1 MNDATREDAASA
13 SASHIPRFARGTARF
28 AVRNGAPIVLALFLI
43 VGLAVVDDYGVPTD
57 IGTQLGIGRSALAH
71 IQGNQDA
78 RDNNI
83 NYGAAFEIPLAV
95 IERVLGGENSR
106 AVYLTRHAL
115 THALFLAGGFFAW
128 LLTYR
133 MFGNRLLALFAMLI
147 FLLHPRL
154 YAHSFFNSK
163 DLAFLSMFM
172 ISLYLIHRAF
182 RRDSVWAFA
191 LCGAGVGLLA
201 NIRILG
207 VMPFAAVLGL
217 LALDMFHAVR
227 AGKSGGRVLANGAAF
242 SLAAVLTL
250 YATWPQ
256 AWDNPLGVVESFLFL
271 SRYPLDVPELFM
283 GDVIGMSK
291 PPHYVPTWI
300 LITTPPAA
308 LVPIIAGIA
317 CATYAGAAR
326 WRDAIRNTDARFA
339 LLLVGFAVL
348 PVLVIIVLDS
358 TLYNGWRHMF
368 FLYAPLC
375 PLAALG
381 ARRIWA
387 ALSDKNPR
395 YRLALGALAAV
406 GIAAVVVQMV
416 RLHPYQ
422 SDYFNL
428 LVNRNVSGQYVVDYW
443 DLSRRDALE
452 WLLETYPDLH
462 LIVRGEAAS
471 RWDLDR
477 NLFIMPE
484 EDRRRISVRE
494 ELAHFHIA
502 ESGENPVWTREV
514 YGVPM
519 VAVMDT
525 RAATESAY
533 RAAHETAAAL
543 EPVAESGFDIYLD
556 GKTLIYVREPC
567 EEGDADGR
575 FLLSAFPV
583 SPDDLPADF
592 SALGLNHAPL
602 NFEFRLQGAIFDGK
616 CVIMHTLPDFPIGA
630 IETGQYVPGG
640 EALWN
645 VTVVI
650 DPVRIAAYRQ
660 AHQTAMASEPIAE
673 SGFDIYLDGK
683 TLIYIKEPCA
693 ETDAGG
699 RFLLSAF
706 PTSPDDL
713 PTELR
718 GQGHESLNF
727 YFDEYGARSD
737 GRCVIARAL
746 PDFPVGAIETGQYVP
761 GGEALWSV
769 IIHTDPDRLKAYRQ
783 AHETARASQ
792 PIAESGFDVY
802 LDDNALIY
810 IKEPCAAGD
819 ADGRFLLS
827 AFPVSEDDLPPEFRG
842 LGHHPLNFG
851 FDAYGAI
858 FDGKCVMLRTLPS
871 YPIAWIE
878 TGQWIEDGGDL
889 WTASADMEGSRLDAY
904 RQAYETARAS
914 NPIAESGFDVYLDG
928 DTLIYVKEP
937 CAAEDTRGRFLL
949 SAFPVSEDDLPTEF
963 RGLGHHPLNFGF
975 DAYGAIF
982 DGKCVIMRTLPD
994 YPIAAVETGQWV
1006 PGGDRLWTNRIPI
1019 GE

>member
-1 MNDATREDAASA
+1 MNGANREGAASA
-13 SASHIPRFARGTARF
+13 PNIPRFASGAALF
-28 AVRNGAPIVLALFLI
+28 AVRNGAVIVLAIFLA
-43 VGLAVVDDYGVPTD
+43 VGLAVVDDYGVPGD
-57 IGTQLGIGRSALAH
+57 IGAQMAWGRTALER
-71 IQGNQDA
+71 IQGNQDREN
-78 RDNNI
+78 RDALDNVS
-83 NYGAAFEIPLAV
+83 YGVAFETPLAV
-95 IERVLGGENSR
+95 VERVLGEENTR
-106 AVYLTRHAL
+106 AVYLARHAL
-115 THALFLAGGFFAW
+115 THAFFLAGGFFAW

-133 MFGNRLLALFAMLI
+133 MFGSRLLALFAMLL

-154 YAHSFFNSK
+154 YAHSFVNSK
-163 DLAFLSMFM
+163 DLPFLSMFM
-172 ISLYLIHRAF
+172 ICLYLIHRAF
-182 RRDSVWAFA
+182 RRDTVWAFA

-207 VMPFAAVLGL
+207 VLPFAAVLGM
-217 LALDMFHAVR
+217 LALDLFHAVR
-227 AGKSGGRVLANGAAF
+227 RGDGARRVLANGAAF
-242 SLAAVLTL
+242 SLAAVSTL

-256 AWDNPLGVVESFLFL
+256 AWDNPMGLVEVFQTL
-271 SRYPLDVPELFM
+271 SRYPFDLPELFM
-283 GDVIGMSK
+283 GDMIGRAK

-317 CATYAGAAR
+317 CAIYAGAAR
-326 WRDAIRNTDARFA
+326 WREAIRNTDARFA

-387 ALSDKNPR
+387 ALSDRNPR
-395 YRLALGALAAV
+395 WRLALGTLAAL

-533 RAAHETAAAL
+533 RAARETAAAL

-556 GKTLIYVREPC
+556 GKTLIYIKEPC
-567 EEGDADGR
+567 AEGDAGGR

-583 SPDDLPADF
+583 SPDDLP
-592 SALGLNHAPL
+592 
-602 NFEFRLQGAIFDGK
+602 
-616 CVIMHTLPDFPIGA
+616 PD
-630 IETGQYVPGG
+630 
-640 EALWN
+640 
-645 VTVVI
+645 
-650 DPVRIAAYRQ
+650 
-660 AHQTAMASEPIAE
+660 
-673 SGFDIYLDGK
+673 
-683 TLIYIKEPCA
+683 
-693 ETDAGG
+693 
-699 RFLLSAF
+699 
-706 PTSPDDL
+706 
-713 PTELR
+713 LR

-727 YFDEYGARSD
+727 YFDEYGARRD

-761 GGEALWSV
+761 GGEALWNV

-802 LDDNALIY
+802 LDGDMLIY
-810 IKEPCAAGD
+810 IKEPCAEGD
-819 ADGRFLLS
+819 AGGRFLLS
-827 AFPVSEDDLPPEFRG
+827 AFPVSEDDLPP
-842 LGHHPLNFG
+842 
-851 FDAYGAI
+851 
-858 FDGKCVMLRTLPS
+858 
-871 YPIAWIE
+871 
-878 TGQWIEDGGDL
+878 
-889 WTASADMEGSRLDAY
+889 
-904 RQAYETARAS
+904 
-914 NPIAESGFDVYLDG
+914 
-928 DTLIYVKEP
+928 
-937 CAAEDTRGRFLL
+937 
-949 SAFPVSEDDLPTEF
+949 EF

-1006 PGGDRLWTNRIPI
+1006 PGGDRLWTTNRIPI

>member
-1 MNDATREDAASA
+1 MSDATREGAAA
-13 SASHIPRFARGTARF
+13 PPYIPRFASGAARF
-28 AVRNGAPIVLALFLI
+28 AVRNGALIVLALFLA
-43 VGLAVVDDYGVPTD
+43 VGLAVVDDYGVPGD
-57 IGTQLGIGRSALAH
+57 IGVQMAWGRTALER
-71 IQGNQDA
+71 IQGNQDREN
-78 RDNNI
+78 RDALDNVS
-83 NYGAAFEIPLAV
+83 YGVAFETPLAV
-95 IERVLGGENSR
+95 VERVLGVENTR
-106 AVYLTRHAL
+106 AVYLARHAL
-115 THALFLAGGFFAW
+115 THAFFLAGGFFAW

-133 MFGNRLLALFAMLI
+133 MFGSRILALFAMLI

-154 YAHSFFNSK
+154 YAHSFVNSK
-163 DLAFLSMFM
+163 DLPFLSMFM

-182 RRDSVWAFA
+182 RWDTVWAFA

-217 LALDMFHAVR
+217 LALDLLHAVR
-227 AGKSGGRVLANGAAF
+227 RGNGARRVLANGAAF
-242 SLAAVLTL
+242 SLAAVSTL

-256 AWDNPLGVVESFLFL
+256 AWDNPLGVIESFLFL

-494 ELAHFHIA
+494 ELSHFHIA

-533 RAAHETAAAL
+533 RAAYEAAA
-543 EPVAESGFDIYLD
+543 
-556 GKTLIYVREPC
+556 
-567 EEGDADGR
+567 
-575 FLLSAFPV
+575 
-583 SPDDLPADF
+583 
-592 SALGLNHAPL
+592 
-602 NFEFRLQGAIFDGK
+602 
-616 CVIMHTLPDFPIGA
+616 
-630 IETGQYVPGG
+630 
-640 EALWN
+640 
-645 VTVVI
+645 
-650 DPVRIAAYRQ
+650 
-660 AHQTAMASEPIAE
+660 AS
-673 SGFDIYLDGK
+673 K
-683 TLIYIKEPCA
+683 
-693 ETDAGG
+693 
-699 RFLLSAF
+699 
-706 PTSPDDL
+706 
-713 PTELR
+713 
-718 GQGHESLNF
+718 
-727 YFDEYGARSD
+727 
-737 GRCVIARAL
+737 
-746 PDFPVGAIETGQYVP
+746 
-761 GGEALWSV
+761 
-769 IIHTDPDRLKAYRQ
+769 
-783 AHETARASQ
+783 
-792 PIAESGFDVY
+792 
-802 LDDNALIY
+802 
-810 IKEPCAAGD
+810 
-819 ADGRFLLS
+819 
-827 AFPVSEDDLPPEFRG
+827 
-842 LGHHPLNFG
+842 
-851 FDAYGAI
+851 
-858 FDGKCVMLRTLPS
+858 
-871 YPIAWIE
+871 
-878 TGQWIEDGGDL
+878 
-889 WTASADMEGSRLDAY
+889 
-904 RQAYETARAS
+904 
-914 NPIAESGFDVYLDG
+914 PIAESGFDVYLDG

-937 CAAEDTRGRFLL
+937 CAAADAEGRFLLSVFPIDADDLPEGSRDLGHQSLNFDFKMQGAVFDDRCAIMVGLPSYPIAKIELGQWLPGGEDLWRATAFLDDSILSEYGRAYAAATAREPVAESGFDVYLDGKTLTYVKDPCAAADARGRFLLSVFPSDVDDLPPEFRALGHESLNFDFDEYGATLDGGCVIARTLPDFPVGAIETGQYVPGGETLWNVTIHTDPDRLKAHRQAHETAMALEPVAESGFNVYVDGKTLIYVKDPCAAQDTRGRFLL
-949 SAFPVSEDDLPTEF
+949 SVFPIDADDLPPEF
-963 RGLGHHPLNFGF
+963 RALGHESLNFDF
-975 DAYGAIF
+975 AAFGAVF
-982 DGKCVIMRTLPD
+982 DGKCVILRTLPD
-994 YPIAAVETGQWV
+994 YPIAGIETGQWT
-1006 PGGDRLWTNRIPI
+1006 PGEGRLWTANRFPI